1 MKKILMIA
9 LFCLPCV
16 AWAGHLDVSPFT
28 LQESCSLD
36 TLIKI
41 KDDFN
46 KNWGKD
52 YAYQAEIAAPLQSND
67 MSTIYWLGRS
77 ENAAAFGAAADVW
90 IEGIQDPESVAGK
103 LNARLFDCLE
113 RPEARRSYL
122 VY

>member
-1 MKKILMIA
+1 
-9 LFCLPCV
+9 
-16 AWAGHLDVSPFT
+16 
-28 LQESCSLD
+28 
-36 TLIKI
+36 
-41 KDDFN
+41 
-46 KNWGKD
+46 
-52 YAYQAEIAAPLQSND
+52 